1 MTRAYN
7 LLMATLS
14 DLRAQALEL
23 TREERARLARDLLV
37 SLDEP
42 HDEPEEVEAAW
53 LAEIE
58 RRIAEVDAG
67 TATSVPWPEARE
79 RILARLRDR

>member
-1 MTRAYN
+1 VTDAYN
-7 LLMATLS
+7 HDMASPT
-14 DLRAQALEL
+14 DVMTQALEL
-23 TREERARLARDLLV
+23 SREDRAKLARELLV

-42 HDEPEEVEAAW
+42 LEDAPEAEAAW

-67 TATSVPWPEARE
+67 KARSVPWPEARE
-79 RILARLRDR
+79 RILARLRKP

>member
-1 MTRAYN
+1 VASPADVR
-7 LLMATLS
+7 S
-14 DLRAQALEL
+14 QALEL
-23 TREERARLARDLLV
+23 SREERAKLARELLA

-42 HDEPEEVEAAW
+42 LDDDRDVEAAW

-67 TATSVPWPEARE
+67 RASPVPWPEARE
-79 RILARLRDR
+79 RILARLRKR